1 MVVLVFLYCF
11 RSLKVKALER
21 KSIAAWSICGAIPAP
36 SQFLPVTWADADLC
50 GQG

>member
-1 MVVLVFLYCF
+1 MVVLAFLYCF

-36 SQFLPVTWADADLC
+36 SQFLPVTRADADLC